1 MLATGWCPPGMF
13 PSGGCGPAGIGP
25 GMLAFMLGCPWA
37 GCCCC
42 CDITAVVT
50 LLLFI
55 TVGAELV
62 YKWGGCTIWGGEV
75 FRTARK
81 KKQKNMQKILPIII
95 VESYFLEVILQV

>member
-1 MLATGWCPPGMF
+1 MLAGCPGTLPG
-13 PSGGCGPAGIGP
+13 GGCGPGMGP
-25 GMLAFMLGCPWA
+25 GMLAFMLGS
-37 GCCCC
+37 CC
-42 CDITAVVT
+42 CDSAAVVT

-81 KKQKNMQKILPIII
+81 NKKKHAKKSCQYCFVVFFCCK
-95 VESYFLEVILQV
+95 

>member
-13 PSGGCGPAGIGP
+13 PSGGCGPAGVGP

-81 KKQKNMQKILPIII
+81 NKKKTCKNKVANI
-95 VESYFLEVILQV
+95 VW

>member
-25 GMLAFMLGCPWA
+25 GMLAFILGCPWA
-37 GCCCC
+37 GCC

-81 KKQKNMQKILPIII
+81 NKKKHAKKSCQYCLVVFFVVVSNAK
-95 VESYFLEVILQV
+95 

>member
-1 MLATGWCPPGMF
+1 MLAGCPGTLPG
-13 PSGGCGPAGIGP
+13 GGCGPGMGP
-25 GMLAFMLGCPWA
+25 GMLAFMLGSC
-37 GCCCC
+37 GC
-42 CDITAVVT
+42 DSAAVVT

-81 KKQKNMQKILPIII
+81 NKKKHAKKSCQYCLVVFFCCK
-95 VESYFLEVILQV
+95 

>member
-81 KKQKNMQKILPIII
+81 NKKKHAKKSCQYCLVVFFCCK
-95 VESYFLEVILQV
+95 

>member
-25 GMLAFMLGCPWA
+25 GMLAFILGCPWA
-37 GCCCC
+37 GCCC

-81 KKQKNMQKILPIII
+81 NKKKTCKKKLPILFGNIF
-95 VESYFLEVILQV
+95 VVVSNAK